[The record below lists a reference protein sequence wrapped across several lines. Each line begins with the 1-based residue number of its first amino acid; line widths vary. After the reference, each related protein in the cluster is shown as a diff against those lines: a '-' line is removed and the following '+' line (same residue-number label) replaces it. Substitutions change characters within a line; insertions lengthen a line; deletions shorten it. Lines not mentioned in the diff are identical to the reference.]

1 MIDYMPSVNHQQL
14 GNINKHEHA
23 VNMESSA
30 PWSHLDFD
38 PDKVMLTR
46 SWCQCVAITVHF
58 TFWNAFRPEE
68 WSAASVS
75 QSVINMWQHRDA
87 EMLSSACKMFNR
99 NYRQQDGTHPKT
111 HMKQTNIQ
119 ASMFL
124 KNDTKYLVLRESL
137 REDWLQLEWRR
148 LSGTDHRAS

>member
-68 WSAASVS
+68 RSAASVS

-111 HMKQTNIQ
+111 HMKQTNKHTGKYVFKKWYKVPCPSGVSPRGLTSTWV
-119 ASMFL
+119 ASTFR
-124 KNDTKYLVLRESL
+124 NRS
-137 REDWLQLEWRR
+137 
-148 LSGTDHRAS
+148 

>member
-68 WSAASVS
+68 RSAASVS

-99 NYRQQDGTHPKT
+99 NYRQQHGTHPKT

>member
-68 WSAASVS
+68 RSAASVS
-75 QSVINMWQHRDA
+75 QSVINTWQHRDA

>member
-30 PWSHLDFD
+30 PWNHLDFD

-68 WSAASVS
+68 RSAASVS